1 MAVLFSYEL
10 DNDRSTRALFGME
23 ISRLLEDERLA
34 WVHLDLTAADVHEWL
49 KTNVSYLGE
58 SLISALLA
66 DETRPRISNHGNG
79 MLLILRGVNSN
90 ENSDPEDMVSTRLW
104 IDEHR
109 IISIQKRNLSAI
121 DDVVK
126 DIQQGNGPGNSAEFL
141 VMLTQKLMKTT
152 ASEVEIRT
160 IQVDQIEDEVFDH
173 GKVSPPEK
181 ISLERRKNII
191 LQRFLRP
198 QKEVLNPANSFP
210 MEWVK
215 SENRAALFETYQGY
229 LKISEDLDLNTER
242 LRVAED
248 EITKYN
254 HERLNN
260 NMYRLSILSAVFLPL
275 GFLTGLFGINIA
287 GMPGVSAPNAFIV
300 FCTLLLVIFG
310 LQLLVLKRLKWF

>member
-23 ISRLLEDERLA
+23 ISQLLEDERLA

-126 DIQQGNGPGNSAEFL
+126 DIQQGHGPENSAEFL
-141 VMLTQKLMKTT
+141 IMLTQKLMKTT

-310 LQLLVLKRLKWF
+310 VQLLVLKRLKWF

>member
-23 ISRLLEDERLA
+23 ISQLLEDERLA

-126 DIQQGNGPGNSAEFL
+126 DIQQGHGPGNICGRGF
-141 VMLTQKLMKTT
+141 
-152 ASEVEIRT
+152 
-160 IQVDQIEDEVFDH
+160 
-173 GKVSPPEK
+173 
-181 ISLERRKNII
+181 RKECADG
-191 LQRFLRP
+191 LR
-198 QKEVLNPANSFP
+198 SDD
-210 MEWVK
+210 
-215 SENRAALFETYQGY
+215 G
-229 LKISEDLDLNTER
+229 
-242 LRVAED
+242 
-248 EITKYN
+248 
-254 HERLNN
+254 
-260 NMYRLSILSAVFLPL
+260 
-275 GFLTGLFGINIA
+275 
-287 GMPGVSAPNAFIV
+287 
-300 FCTLLLVIFG
+300 G
-310 LQLLVLKRLKWF
+310 LQAAAGRECKEYCGEGVCERPNWRRFGGEHI

>member
-23 ISRLLEDERLA
+23 ISQLLEDERLA

-126 DIQQGNGPGNSAEFL
+126 DIQQGHGPGNSAEFL

-198 QKEVLNPANSFP
+198 QKEALNPANSFP

-215 SENRAALFETYQGY
+215 V
-229 LKISEDLDLNTER
+229 KIEPRFSKPIK
-242 LRVAED
+242 A
-248 EITKYN
+248 I
-254 HERLNN
+254 
-260 NMYRLSILSAVFLPL
+260 
-275 GFLTGLFGINIA
+275 
-287 GMPGVSAPNAFIV
+287 
-300 FCTLLLVIFG
+300 
-310 LQLLVLKRLKWF
+310 

>member
-23 ISRLLEDERLA
+23 ISQLLEDERLA

-121 DDVVK
+121 K
-126 DIQQGNGPGNSAEFL
+126 
-141 VMLTQKLMKTT
+141 
-152 ASEVEIRT
+152 EI
-160 IQVDQIEDEVFDH
+160 F
-173 GKVSPPEK
+173 PP
-181 ISLERRKNII
+181 SMTL
-191 LQRFLRP
+191 
-198 QKEVLNPANSFP
+198 
-210 MEWVK
+210 
-215 SENRAALFETYQGY
+215 
-229 LKISEDLDLNTER
+229 LKISSKDMDQETVLN
-242 LRVAED
+242 
-248 EITKYN
+248 
-254 HERLNN
+254 
-260 NMYRLSILSAVFLPL
+260 F
-275 GFLTGLFGINIA
+275 
-287 GMPGVSAPNAFIV
+287 
-300 FCTLLLVIFG
+300 
-310 LQLLVLKRLKWF
+310 W